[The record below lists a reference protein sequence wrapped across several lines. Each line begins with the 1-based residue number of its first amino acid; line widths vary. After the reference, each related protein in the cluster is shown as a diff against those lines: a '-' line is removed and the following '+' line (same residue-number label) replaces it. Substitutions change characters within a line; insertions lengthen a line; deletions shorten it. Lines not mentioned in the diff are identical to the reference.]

1 MTNFIKEI
9 SLEYYYQYK
18 AKYFILLVLALL
30 FLSAFVVNSQFMLT
44 KSTLENYKHIEEIYR
59 RDKIDIN
66 DALNDELNLK
76 RPDSNTEVV
85 DNYLKY
91 EHLNYQNS
99 LIALNPINAINQLF
113 SSVCLIILPI
123 IFSMYSI
130 CVAHYDIKYKILK
143 VLLINK
149 SFIKYH
155 INKVASILVVILL
168 SILGIS
174 IFHSI
179 NQMIVFKFFTR
190 IDPSVPNIDDSIF
203 SVSFA
208 DKIPIQIL
216 FVLIINIFFSILFYF
231 ASVFTRSII
240 LPSSILFIYMFLVP
254 NMGKFDIKNIIL
266 YSVPKIFNTKATLFS
281 THTGKEF
288 PIYYI
293 FFWITILIFF
303 SLTVV
308 YISDK
313 RSKYY

>member
-44 KSTLENYKHIEEIYR
+44 KSTLKNYKHIEEMYR
-59 RDKIDIN
+59 RDNIDIN
-66 DALNDELNLK
+66 DTLNDDLNLQ

-91 EHLNYQNS
+91 EHLNYQYS
-99 LIALNPINAINQLF
+99 LIALKPINSINQFF
-113 SSVCLIILPI
+113 SSVSLIILPI
-123 IFSMYSI
+123 IFSIYSI
-130 CVAHYDIKYKILK
+130 CVAHYDIKNKTLK

-155 INKVASILVVILL
+155 IKKAVSILGVILL

-179 NQMIVFKFFTR
+179 NQWIVFRFFTR
-190 IDPSVPNIDDSIF
+190 INPSVPNIDDSIF
-203 SVSFA
+203 TVSYA
-208 DKIPIQIL
+208 GKIPTQIL
-216 FVLIINIFFSILFYF
+216 FILAINIFFSILFYF
-231 ASVFTRSII
+231 LTVLTRSKIV
-240 LPSSILFIYMFLVP
+240 PSTILFLYMFLVP

-266 YSVPKIFNTKATLFS
+266 YSVPKIFDTKATLFS
-281 THTGKEF
+281 THTGNEF

-293 FFWITILIFF
+293 FIWITILIFF

>member
-18 AKYFILLVLALL
+18 AKYFIILVLALL
-30 FLSAFVVNSQFMLT
+30 LLSAFVVNSQFLLT
-44 KSTLENYKHIEEIYR
+44 KSTLQNYKHIEEVYR
-59 RDKIDIN
+59 RDNIDIK
-66 DALNDELNLK
+66 DALNDKLNLK

-91 EHLNYQNS
+91 EHLNYQYS
-99 LIALNPINAINQLF
+99 LKALKPINSINQLF
-113 SSVCLIILPI
+113 SSISLIILPI

-130 CVAHYDIKYKILK
+130 CVAHCDIKYKTLK

-149 SFIKYH
+149 SIVKYH
-155 INKVASILVVILL
+155 INKMVSILGVIIL
-168 SILGIS
+168 STLGIS
-174 IFHSI
+174 IVHSI
-179 NQMIVFKFFTR
+179 NQWIVFRFFMR

-203 SVSFA
+203 SFSFA
-208 DKIPIQIL
+208 DKIPTQII
-216 FVLIINIFFSILFYF
+216 FILIINIFFSILFYF
-231 ASVFTRSII
+231 ASVLTRSKI

-266 YSVPKIFNTKATLFS
+266 YSVPKIFDTKATLFS
-281 THTGKEF
+281 THSGNEF
-288 PIYYI
+288 PMYYI
-293 FFWITILIFF
+293 FIWVTILIFF
-303 SLTVV
+303 SLFVV